1 MADIPRD
8 NALFRWYER
17 YVGEPDATTDVYLG
31 FGVFFCAVALG
42 IVGLVLF
49 LVSGTAA
56 PGSDRYW
63 AFRRIAIVLTSLGLP
78 AALVGIVILLPVDRR
93 ALYAASG
100 GTFLCLAAMG
110 LFVSVYPNNW
120 NVQTGTDYST
130 LGVAIYATGLAV
142 VVAATGAALVAH
154 QLERVRPVPDEDG
167 DGDGREESVS
177 EERVARDIEDAMAD
191 VELSWGGVRRKETK
205 RLEVEIDDEGIDSSS
220 FDRVGPTE
228 TSSEGVEDAVAGL
241 RALQGRDRDTATGS
255 GADDQA
261 AALAELRERQ
271 RAEALARADETLLD
285 RLRDRVRTLLAR
297 ERQ

>member
-49 LVSGTAA
+49 LASGTAA

-63 AFRRIAIVLTSLGLP
+63 AFRRVAIVLTSLGLP
-78 AALVGIVILLPVDRR
+78 AALVGIVLLLPVDRR

-120 NVQTGTDYST
+120 NVQTGADYST
-130 LGVAIYATGLAV
+130 LGVAIYAAGLAV

-154 QLERVRPVPDEDG
+154 QLERVRPAPDEDG
-167 DGDGREESVS
+167 SRRGESVS

-205 RLEVEIDDEGIDSSS
+205 RLEVEIDDESIDSSS

-255 GADDQA
+255 GTDDQA

-271 RAEALARADETLLD
+271 HAEALARADETLLD

-297 ERQ
+297 DRG

>member
-1 MADIPRD
+1 MADISRD

-49 LVSGTAA
+49 LASGAAA

-63 AFRRIAIVLTSLGLP
+63 AFRRVAIVLTALGLP

-93 ALYAASG
+93 ALYAAGG
-100 GTFLCLAAMG
+100 GTAVCLAAMG
-110 LFVSVYPNNW
+110 LFLSVYPNNW
-120 NVQTGTDYST
+120 NVQTGADYST

-154 QLERVRPVPDEDG
+154 QLDRVRPATDEDDEG
-167 DGDGREESVS
+167 DREESVS
-177 EERVARDIEDAMAD
+177 DERVARDIEDAMAD

-205 RLEVEIDDEGIDSSS
+205 RLNVQIDDGGIDSSS
-220 FDRVGPTE
+220 FDRVGPET
-228 TSSEGVEDAVAGL
+228 TSSTGVDDAVAGL
-241 RALQGRDRDTATGS
+241 RTLQGRNRETATGG

-285 RLRDRVRTLLAR
+285 RLRDRVRSLLAR
-297 ERQ
+297 ARR

>member
-49 LVSGTAA
+49 LASGTAA

-63 AFRRIAIVLTSLGLP
+63 AFRRVAIVLTSLGLP
-78 AALVGIVILLPVDRR
+78 AALVGIVLLLPVDRR

-120 NVQTGTDYST
+120 NVQTGADYST
-130 LGVAIYATGLAV
+130 LGVAIYAAGLAV

-154 QLERVRPVPDEDG
+154 QLERVRPAPDEDG
-167 DGDGREESVS
+167 SRCGESVS

-205 RLEVEIDDEGIDSSS
+205 RLEVEIDDESIDSSS

-255 GADDQA
+255 GTDDQA

-271 RAEALARADETLLD
+271 HAEALARADETLLD

-297 ERQ
+297 DRG